1 MIRRCFM
8 LLVCYPRCGTCKK
21 AQKWLEESGI
31 SYDYRDIKVEN
42 PSKEELKKWHAES
55 GLPLKKFFNTSGVL
69 YKSMQLKDKI
79 PQMTEEEIFDLL
91 STDGLLVKRPI
102 AVLDGK
108 VLVGFKEQE
117 WKDTLL
123 GGK

>member
-1 MIRRCFM
+1 M

-21 AQKWLEESGI
+21 AQKWLEDNNI
-31 SYDYRDIKVEN
+31 AYDYRDIKLDN
-42 PSKEELKKWHAES
+42 PTRDELVRWHAAS
-55 GLPLKKFFNTSGVL
+55 GLPLKKFFNTSGML

-79 PQMTEEEIFDLL
+79 PGMTEDEIFDLL

-102 AVLDGK
+102 AIAGDTI
-108 VLVGFKEQE
+108 LVGFKEKE
-117 WKDTLL
+117 WEDALC